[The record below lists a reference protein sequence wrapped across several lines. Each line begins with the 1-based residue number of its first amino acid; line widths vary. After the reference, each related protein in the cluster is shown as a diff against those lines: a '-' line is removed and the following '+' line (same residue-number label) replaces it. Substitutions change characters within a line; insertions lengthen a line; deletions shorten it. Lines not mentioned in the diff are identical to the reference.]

1 SWQANDPVVH
11 YLNGDLNFTGTVKG
25 YTSGG
30 SQRGFPASLT
40 NQLGLG
46 EINDRYAP
54 WGQAGA
60 VAGNFDPNPY
70 NMAFKD
76 PLVVDSDA
84 WNFPTNKVPSI
95 GWLGR
100 IHRGTPWQ
108 SVYLKSTNILAY
120 NKGTVSGS
128 ITWNSWTGNGI
139 AFDQPNTAPVEDRL
153 MFDLFSSAFND
164 NASRGQLSVNVG
176 TAPGSH
182 SLAAWSA
189 LFSAIPLPA
198 TSTTNSYTFLPPAGP
213 YDSTLPIT
221 QQPGLVQLVQGINQA
236 RANLTN
242 HDGSVGVFQ
251 HKGDILATAQ
261 LSERSPFLDL
271 SQTNYNNDVM
281 YEWLPQQVLSLLKIS
296 SAPRY
301 VVYCYGQALR
311 PAANG
316 VYLGTTSLGGQ
327 SLFGMVTNYQ
337 VVAESATRVVLRI
350 DGAPTNTH
358 AVVESFNLLPP
369 D

>member
-1 SWQANDPVVH
+1 LEDGDSVKWSTQPVPGFGTTQADEENYFYAFFKDTSRKSFKDKNGVIHTVTNLLGKMQAPVSISRNIIAYTSWQANDPVVH

-120 NKGTVSGS
+120 NKGTVSGK
-128 ITWNSWTGNGI
+128 IG
-139 AFDQPNTAPVEDRL
+139 
-153 MFDLFSSAFND
+153 
-164 NASRGQLSVNVG
+164 
-176 TAPGSH
+176 
-182 SLAAWSA
+182 
-189 LFSAIPLPA
+189 
-198 TSTTNSYTFLPPAGP
+198 
-213 YDSTLPIT
+213 
-221 QQPGLVQLVQGINQA
+221 
-236 RANLTN
+236 RA
-242 HDGSVGVFQ
+242 HV
-251 HKGDILATAQ
+251 
-261 LSERSPFLDL
+261 
-271 SQTNYNNDVM
+271 
-281 YEWLPQQVLSLLKIS
+281 
-296 SAPRY
+296 
-301 VVYCYGQALR
+301 
-311 PAANG
+311 
-316 VYLGTTSLGGQ
+316 
-327 SLFGMVTNYQ
+327 
-337 VVAESATRVVLRI
+337 
-350 DGAPTNTH
+350 
-358 AVVESFNLLPP
+358 
-369 D
+369 